1 MAEEK
6 NKINWFPGHMRKAL
20 NDTKA
25 LLPQVDMVI
34 ETCDA
39 RIPFSSRNPELSNII
54 GSKPR
59 LIVLNK
65 ADLADPA
72 KTSQWIEA
80 LRKENTVAVAVE
92 STNRK
97 GLDKVVSESVKLC
110 KEILERAEAKGR
122 TGRPVRAMVVGV
134 PNTGKSTLINA
145 LAGRKAAVTGNKPG
159 VTRDPKWIKTSGRL
173 ELMDMPGVLWPK
185 IQSKRM
191 GVCLSA
197 AGCVKDEVND
207 LLTVAYD
214 TMKMLNELYPD
225 LMEKRYGID
234 LAEFEA
240 TADEFGYSDKDYE
253 LFLEMAKK
261 KGCIMSGGRIDE
273 DRFAKLLLDDFRT
286 GRIGRISLEIPM

>member
-1 MAEEK
+1 MSSD
-6 NKINWFPGHMRKAL
+6 INWFPGHMRKAL

-39 RIPFSSRNPELSNII
+39 RIPFASRNPELSQII
-54 GSKPR
+54 GKKPR

-80 LRKENTVAVAVE
+80 LRKENTSAVAVE
-92 STNRK
+92 ATNRK

-110 KEILERAEAKGR
+110 KDVLERAEAKGR

-173 ELMDMPGVLWPK
+173 ELMDMPGVLCPK
-185 IQSKRM
+185 IQSHRM

-197 AGCVKDEVND
+197 AGSVKDEVND
-207 LLTVAYD
+207 LVAVAYD
-214 TMKMLNELYPD
+214 TMKMLNDLYPD
-225 LMEKRYGID
+225 LMEARYGID
-234 LAEFEA
+234 LSEFEV

-261 KGCIMSGGRIDE
+261 RGCIMSGGRIDE

>member
-1 MAEEK
+1 MSSD
-6 NKINWFPGHMRKAL
+6 INWFPGHMRKAL

-39 RIPFSSRNPELSNII
+39 RIPFASRNPELSNII
-54 GSKPR
+54 GNKPR

-72 KTSQWIEA
+72 KTSQWVEA
-80 LRKENTVAVAVE
+80 LRKDNTVAVAVE
-92 STNRK
+92 ATNRK

-110 KEILERAEAKGR
+110 KDILDRAEAKGR

-185 IQSKRM
+185 IQSHRM

-197 AGCVKDEVND
+197 AGSVKDEVND
-207 LLTVAYD
+207 LVAVAYD
-214 TMKMLNELYPD
+214 TMKMLNDLYPQ
-225 LMEKRYGID
+225 LMEDRYGID
-234 LAEFEA
+234 LSEFEA

-261 KGCIMSGGRIDE
+261 RGCIMSGGRIDE

>member
-1 MAEEK
+1 MSDDK

-39 RIPFSSRNPELSNII
+39 RIPFASRNPELSHII

-92 STNRK
+92 ATNRK

-110 KEILERAEAKGR
+110 KEILDRAEAKGR

-134 PNTGKSTLINA
+134 PNTGKSTLIKA

-197 AGCVKDEVND
+197 AGSVKDEVND
-207 LLTVAYD
+207 LVTVAYD
-214 TMKMLNELYPD
+214 TMKMLNELYPE
-225 LMEKRYGID
+225 LMEKRYCVD

-240 TADEFGYSDKDYE
+240 PADEFGYVDKDYE

-273 DRFAKLLLDDFRT
+273 DRFAKLLLDDFRS

>member
-1 MAEEK
+1 MSSD
-6 NKINWFPGHMRKAL
+6 INWFPGHMRKAL

-39 RIPFSSRNPELSNII
+39 RIPFASRNPELSQII
-54 GSKPR
+54 GKKPR

-80 LRKENTVAVAVE
+80 LRKENTSAVAVE
-92 STNRK
+92 ATNRK

-110 KEILERAEAKGR
+110 KDVLERAEAKGR

-185 IQSKRM
+185 IQSHRM

-197 AGCVKDEVND
+197 AGSVKDEVND
-207 LLTVAYD
+207 LVAVAYD
-214 TMKMLNELYPD
+214 TMKMLNDLYPD
-225 LMEKRYGID
+225 LMEARYGID
-234 LAEFEA
+234 LSEFEV

-261 KGCIMSGGRIDE
+261 RGCIMSGGRIDE

>member
-1 MAEEK
+1 MPS
-6 NKINWFPGHMRKAL
+6 NINWFPGHMRKAL

-39 RIPFSSRNPELSNII
+39 RIPFSSRNPELSSII
-54 GSKPR
+54 ANKPR

-72 KTSQWIEA
+72 KTNRWIESFK
-80 LRKENTVAVAVE
+80 KENQSAVAVE
-92 STNRK
+92 ATNRK
-97 GLDKVVSESVKLC
+97 GIDKIAPEAVKLC
-110 KEILERAEAKGR
+110 SEVLARAEAKGR
-122 TGRPVRAMVVGV
+122 SGRPVRAMVVGV

-145 LAGRKAAVTGNKPG
+145 LAGRKVAVTGNKPG
-159 VTRDPKWIKTSGRL
+159 VTRDPKWIKTEGRL

-185 IQSKRM
+185 IQSHRM

-197 AGCVKDEVND
+197 AGSVKDEVND
-207 LLTVAYD
+207 LLDVAFD

-225 LMEKRYGID
+225 LMEARYGVSSED
-234 LAEFEA
+234 FESAE
-240 TADEFGYSDKDYE
+240 DEFGYQDKDYE
-253 LFLEMAKK
+253 LFLEMARK
-261 KGCIMSGGRIDE
+261 KGCIMSGGRVDE
-273 DRFAKLLLDDFRT
+273 ERFAKMLLDDFRS

>member
-1 MAEEK
+1 MSSD
-6 NKINWFPGHMRKAL
+6 INWFPGHMRKAL

-39 RIPFSSRNPELSNII
+39 RIPFASRNPELSNII
-54 GSKPR
+54 GNKPR

-72 KTSQWIEA
+72 KTSQWVEA
-80 LRKENTVAVAVE
+80 LRKDNTVAVAVE
-92 STNRK
+92 ATNRK

-110 KEILERAEAKGR
+110 KDILERAEAKGR

-185 IQSKRM
+185 IQSHRM

-197 AGCVKDEVND
+197 AGSVKDEVND
-207 LLTVAYD
+207 LVAVAYD
-214 TMKMLNELYPD
+214 TMKMLNDLYPQ
-225 LMEKRYGID
+225 LMEDRYGID
-234 LAEFEA
+234 LSEFEA

-261 KGCIMSGGRIDE
+261 RGCIMSGGRIDE

>member
-1 MAEEK
+1 MSSD
-6 NKINWFPGHMRKAL
+6 INWFPGHMRKAL

-39 RIPFSSRNPELSNII
+39 RIPFASRNPELSQII
-54 GSKPR
+54 GKKPR
-59 LIVLNK
+59 LIILNK

-80 LRKENTVAVAVE
+80 LRKENTSAVAVE
-92 STNRK
+92 ATNRK

-110 KEILERAEAKGR
+110 KDVLERAEAKGR

-185 IQSKRM
+185 IQSHRM

-197 AGCVKDEVND
+197 AGSVKD
-207 LLTVAYD
+207 D
-214 TMKMLNELYPD
+214 TMKMLNDLYPD
-225 LMEKRYGID
+225 LMEARYGID
-234 LAEFEA
+234 LSEFEV

-261 KGCIMSGGRIDE
+261 RGCIMSGGRIDE

>member
-1 MAEEK
+1 MSSD
-6 NKINWFPGHMRKAL
+6 INWFPGHMRKAL

-39 RIPFSSRNPELSNII
+39 RIPFASRNPELSNII
-54 GSKPR
+54 GNKPR

-72 KTSQWIEA
+72 KTSQWVEA
-80 LRKENTVAVAVE
+80 LRKDNTVAVAVE
-92 STNRK
+92 ATNRK

-110 KEILERAEAKGR
+110 KDILDRAEAKGR

-185 IQSKRM
+185 IQSHRM

-197 AGCVKDEVND
+197 AGSVKDEVND
-207 LLTVAYD
+207 LVAVAYD
-214 TMKMLNELYPD
+214 TMKMLNDLYPQ
-225 LMEKRYGID
+225 LMEDRYGID
-234 LAEFEA
+234 LSEFAA

-261 KGCIMSGGRIDE
+261 RGCIMSGGRIDE

>member
-1 MAEEK
+1 MSSD
-6 NKINWFPGHMRKAL
+6 INWFPGHMRKAL

-39 RIPFSSRNPELSNII
+39 RIPFASRNPELSNII
-54 GSKPR
+54 GNKPR

-72 KTSQWIEA
+72 KTSQWVEA
-80 LRKENTVAVAVE
+80 LRKDNTVAVAVE
-92 STNRK
+92 ATNRK

-110 KEILERAEAKGR
+110 KDILERAEAKGR

-185 IQSKRM
+185 IQSHRM

-197 AGCVKDEVND
+197 AGSVKDEVND
-207 LLTVAYD
+207 LVAVAYD
-214 TMKMLNELYPD
+214 TMKMLNDLYPQ
-225 LMEKRYGID
+225 LMEDRYGID
-234 LAEFEA
+234 LSEFEV

-261 KGCIMSGGRIDE
+261 RGCIMSGGRIDE

>member
-1 MAEEK
+1 MSSD
-6 NKINWFPGHMRKAL
+6 INWFPGHMRKAL

-39 RIPFSSRNPELSNII
+39 RIPFASRNPELSNII
-54 GSKPR
+54 GNKPR

-72 KTSQWIEA
+72 KTSQWVEA
-80 LRKENTVAVAVE
+80 LRKDNTVAVAVE
-92 STNRK
+92 ATNRK

-110 KEILERAEAKGR
+110 KDILDRAEEKGR

-185 IQSKRM
+185 IQSHRM

-197 AGCVKDEVND
+197 AGSVKDEVND
-207 LLTVAYD
+207 LVAVAYD
-214 TMKMLNELYPD
+214 TMKMLNDLYPQ
-225 LMEKRYGID
+225 LMEDRYGID
-234 LAEFEA
+234 LSEFEA

-253 LFLEMAKK
+253 LFLEIAKK
-261 KGCIMSGGRIDE
+261 RGCIMSGGRIDE

>member
-1 MAEEK
+1 MSSD
-6 NKINWFPGHMRKAL
+6 INWFPGHMRKAL

-39 RIPFSSRNPELSNII
+39 RIPFASRNPELSNII
-54 GSKPR
+54 GNKPR

-72 KTSQWIEA
+72 KTSQWVEA
-80 LRKENTVAVAVE
+80 LRKDNTVAVAVE
-92 STNRK
+92 ATNRK

-110 KEILERAEAKGR
+110 KDILERAEAKGR

-185 IQSKRM
+185 IQSHRM

-197 AGCVKDEVND
+197 AGSVKDEVND
-207 LLTVAYD
+207 LVAVAYD
-214 TMKMLNELYPD
+214 TMKMLNDLYPQ
-225 LMEKRYGID
+225 LMEDRYGVD
-234 LAEFEA
+234 LSEFEA

-261 KGCIMSGGRIDE
+261 RGCIMSGGRIDE